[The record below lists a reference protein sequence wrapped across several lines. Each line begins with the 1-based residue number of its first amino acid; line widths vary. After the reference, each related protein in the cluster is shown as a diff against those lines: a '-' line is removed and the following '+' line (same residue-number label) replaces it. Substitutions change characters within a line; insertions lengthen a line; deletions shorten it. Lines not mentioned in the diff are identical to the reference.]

1 MVTQQSIKNP
11 FPGTKKQHYLT
22 ARARMPH
29 AERSFEE
36 TSPQI
41 LPLSFL
47 TFLPRRKRAPFVYA
61 RHIFPETKSTNMHG
75 HIHIVPNND
84 TDPPTFK
91 D

>member
-1 MVTQQSIKNP
+1 
-11 FPGTKKQHYLT
+11 
-22 ARARMPH
+22 MPH